1 MKNILLVKL
10 FKNIIQ
16 FITIF
21 IILFISI
28 PLYNVFV
35 EIIKGSSKNTI
46 FTALE
51 LSLQDI
57 GNNYFIELLVLSLL
71 ISISIILIKKKSAKR
86 T

>member
-16 FITIF
+16 FITII
-21 IILFISI
+21 IILFFTV
-28 PLYNVFV
+28 PLYNVIV

-46 FTALE
+46 LTALE
-51 LSLQDI
+51 LSLQNI
-57 GNNYFIELLVLSLL
+57 GNNYFIELLVLSFL
-71 ISISIILIKKKSAKR
+71 ISISIIFIKKKSAKR